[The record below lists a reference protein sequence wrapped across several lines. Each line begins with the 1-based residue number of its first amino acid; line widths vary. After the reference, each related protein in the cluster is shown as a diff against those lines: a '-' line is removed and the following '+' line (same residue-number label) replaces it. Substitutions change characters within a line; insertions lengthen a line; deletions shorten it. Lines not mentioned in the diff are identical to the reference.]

1 MPKFLIKWWSKLFKV
16 EDFNTRTLNLDT
28 STTKSKQLEK
38 VQNAS
43 VGELVKKGDKLADL
57 TWSLLRENHKL
68 NVDLLKL
75 SK

>member
-1 MPKFLIKWWSKLFKV
+1 MQRDLFINTELEKWWDV
-16 EDFNTRTLNLDT
+16 D
-28 STTKSKQLEK
+28 

>member
-1 MPKFLIKWWSKLFKV
+1 MQRDLFINTELEKWWDV
-16 EDFNTRTLNLDT
+16 DI
-28 STTKSKQLEK
+28 
-38 VQNAS
+38 QNAS

>member
-38 VQNAS
+38 VQHA
-43 VGELVKKGDKLADL
+43 A
-57 TWSLLRENHKL
+57 RFIH
-68 NVDLLKL
+68 
-75 SK
+75 